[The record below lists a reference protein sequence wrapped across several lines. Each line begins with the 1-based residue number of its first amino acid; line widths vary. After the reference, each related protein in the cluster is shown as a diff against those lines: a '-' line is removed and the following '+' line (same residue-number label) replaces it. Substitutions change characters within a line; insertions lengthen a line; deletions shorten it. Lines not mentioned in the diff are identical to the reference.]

1 MQRRMEVFKCR
12 TIPNCRTG
20 YEVMYRQRAMEI
32 IHWIATETEG
42 MPLFDDHDVLNNY
55 DEDEEDLM
63 LLAAAEETEETQN
76 LPDFYRLDLS
86 TMRYVDES
94 VLPHRSI
101 VRAHLDDY
109 DATKEPNNPPY

>member
-1 MQRRMEVFKCR
+1 
-12 TIPNCRTG
+12 
-20 YEVMYRQRAMEI
+20 MEI
-32 IHWIATETEG
+32 IHWIATETDG

-55 DEDEEDLM
+55 DEDEDDMMLM
-63 LLAAAEETEETQN
+63 AAAEETEESQN

-101 VRAHLDDY
+101 VRAHVDVY